1 MKKFLS
7 LALVCVMMLSIFA
20 LASCGNNTTDTTKK
34 TTEAT
39 EPTTSTTTKQDNPTR
54 YTVTE
59 GEWDAM
65 WSSTNFTLTSTVDE
79 ETSEIL
85 NTETAMAAYVNGQP
99 QYFFDII
106 GETVYM
112 VMQGESGNW
121 LGAEVPEYSYLA
133 SATLATSL
141 DESLAEVY
149 DDLTYNEADKAYTWA
164 NGEYSAKYQFENG
177 ALVIAEFWTSESTAP
192 TTITNVGTTQVDV
205 PEYTIFNG
213 DGEEE
218 EEKSDLPL
226 SIEDWAAVWNTNNFT
241 LSYTEG
247 DFEQVDEISSTK
259 YKRTTYSDD
268 GEIIYMYR
276 EIVNGIEYQI
286 TKGEDGAW
294 EGVVAE
300 PNLEEYTLSYL
311 FGHPGVSEL
320 YNELVYDEENDEY
333 VISTEYSTARFTIIS
348 GMLVYVEI
356 INTESDVTMEIY
368 SCGSTEVEIP
378 EYTVIEE

>member
-7 LALVCVMMLSIFA
+7 LALACIMMLSVFA
-20 LASCGNNTTDTTKK
+20 LASCDNSATTNTSST
-34 TTEAT
+34 
-39 EPTTSTTTKQDNPTR
+39 TTTKQDDPTR
-54 YTVTE
+54 YTVTKA
-59 GEWDAM
+59 EWDAM

-85 NTETAMAAYVNGQP
+85 STETAMAAYVNGQP

-112 VMQGESGNW
+112 VMQDESGNW
-121 LGAEVPEYSYLA
+121 LGADVTDTEYSHMA
-133 SATLATSL
+133 SATLATLL
-141 DESLAEVY
+141 DESLATVY

-164 NGEYSAKYQFENG
+164 DGEYSAKYQFENG
-177 ALVIAEFWTSESTAP
+177 ALVIAEFWTSESAVP
-192 TTITNVGTTQVDV
+192 STITNVGTTQVDV
-205 PEYTIFNG
+205 PEYTIYNG

-218 EEKSDLPL
+218 DEESDVSL
-226 SIEDWAAVWNTNNFT
+226 SMEDWAAVWNTNNFT

-259 YKRTTYSDD
+259 YKRTAYYDD

-286 TKGEDGAW
+286 TEGEDGAW

-300 PNLEEYTLSYL
+300 PNLEEFTLSYL
-311 FGHPGVSEL
+311 FGHPDVSEL

-356 INTESDVTMEIY
+356 INTESNVTMEIY